1 MCRRRRLHRAFRHAG
16 ASDGRHLRH
25 HPRIRWGGLRRFRAN
40 GGQVLPGFKW
50 DPDELVAK
58 YGNERG
64 ERIAAFAG
72 SSPDIVY
79 GLIERYG
86 IACGLR
92 RNCGWLNA
100 AVNDA
105 AFALQ
110 KSRAEQWVKRGAKVR
125 AVDREETREFL
136 GSGRYRG
143 AMLDE
148 RAGALNPLA
157 FVRGLAEAVQKHGAK
172 VYCGTHVTGLERMN
186 GRWRVSTAD
195 GVVQADTVLLCTN
208 GYTDA
213 LWPGLA
219 RELVPIHSL
228 QVATQPLS
236 DKVRATIL
244 PRGHV
249 VSDTQRI
256 LLYFRLDDEGRLVMG
271 GRGSL
276 GETNRDSLFRFVE
289 DAACRLF
296 PQIGTPTWQ
305 YRWAGKVALTVDH
318 MPRVHEL
325 APGLRTCVG
334 YNGRGVAMATAMGR
348 ELGKWVRT
356 GDTMRCRCRR
366 ARCDRFRFTVS
377 AIRCSKASRHITG
390 CVIGSAGGAAQER
403 PRDRGNGTLPR
414 RRDRRRRS
422 RRQHFYHLALRG
434 LTDSVLLERN
444 ELTSGSTWHAA
455 GNCPNFSTS
464 QAVMAMQAYSTSL
477 YAQLGERVG
486 YPFNYTSPVR
496 CD

>member
-1 MCRRRRLHRAFRHAG
+1 MTSSSTIPTVGSLWEKTAPPDPSQPPLAGEHTADVCVVGAGFTGLSATLELAAAGVSVIALDSGGAGFG
-16 ASDGRHLRH
+16 ASGR
-25 HPRIRWGGLRRFRAN
+25 N

-50 DPDELVAK
+50 DPDELVTK

-72 SSPDIVY
+72 SSPDLVY
-79 GLIERYG
+79 SLIDRYG

-110 KSRAEQWVKRGAKVR
+110 MSRAEQWVKRGAKVR
-125 AVDREETREFL
+125 AVNRAETRELL

-157 FVRGLAEAVQKHGAK
+157 YACGLASAAQRHGAK
-172 VYCGTHVTGLERMN
+172 VHCGTHVTGLERVN
-186 GRWRVSTAD
+186 GRWQVRTA
-195 GVVQADTVLLCTN
+195 GGAVQADTVLLCTN

-228 QVATQPLS
+228 QVATQPLP
-236 DKVRATIL
+236 DNVRATIL

-276 GETNRDSLFRFVE
+276 GEANRDSLFRFVE
-289 DAACRLF
+289 DAAYRLF

-305 YRWAGKVALTVDH
+305 FRWAGKVALTVDH

-348 ELGKWVRT
+348 ELGKWVSS
-356 GDTMRCRCRR
+356 GDTDALPLPPSPLRPIPFHGFRR
-366 ARCDRFRFTVS
+366 PVLEV
-377 AIRCSKASRHITG
+377 IT
-390 CVIGSAGGAAQER
+390 AYYR
-403 PRDRGNGTLPR
+403 MRDRLSW
-414 RRDRRRRS
+414 RS
-422 RRQHFYHLALRG
+422 
-434 LTDSVLLERN
+434 
-444 ELTSGSTWHAA
+444 
-455 GNCPNFSTS
+455 
-464 QAVMAMQAYSTSL
+464 
-477 YAQLGERVG
+477 
-486 YPFNYTSPVR
+486 SPGGVP
-496 CD
+496 